1 MDSDK
6 LGDNGMIDALKTL
19 FENDVVSSEIKAEI
33 EEAWN
38 SKIQENKMQAT
49 AELREEFATKY
60 EHDKETMV
68 EAIDSMLSER
78 LQVEIAEFTEDR
90 KQLAEAKAKYAV
102 AQRENANL
110 LKGFVAEQ
118 LATEI
123 KDLHLDKKVMA
134 ENYAKLEEFIVE
146 ALAGEISEFQEDK
159 KDLAETKVRLV
170 REAKKHFA
178 KVKTDFIERSATAVS
193 ETVSKALTSE
203 IHQLKEDIDT
213 ARKNDFGRK
222 IFESFASE
230 YGTSYLNE
238 NSETAKLLKVVDLK
252 DKQLHEAK
260 AFAKKAKLIAE
271 STATEKKRIVE
282 AATRKDLIN
291 DMMAPLATDQ
301 REIMTDLLESV
312 QTGKLRTQFDK
323 YLPAVIDGNTPA
335 KKATRLT
342 EGTEVTGNRDNNNNT
357 SSQQALED
365 NNNNVIDIKR
375 LAGLN

>member
-1 MDSDK
+1 
-6 LGDNGMIDALKTL
+6 MIDALKTL
-19 FENDVVSSEIKAEI
+19 FENDVVSTEIRDQI
-33 EEAWN
+33 EEAWE

-68 EAIDSMLSER
+68 EAIDNMLSER
-78 LQVEIAEFTEDR
+78 LQEEIAEFADDR

-118 LATEI
+118 LVNEI
-123 KDLHLDKKVMA
+123 KDLHEDKKVMA
-134 ENYAKLEEFIVE
+134 DNYAKLEEFIVD
-146 ALAGEISEFQEDK
+146 ALANEISEFQEDK

-170 REAKKHFA
+170 REAKNHFA
-178 KVKTDFIERSATAVS
+178 KVKKNFIERSATAVS
-193 ETVSKALTSE
+193 EMVGKSLKGE
-203 IHQLKEDIDT
+203 IHALKEDIDT

-238 NSETAKLLKVVDLK
+238 NSETAKLIKVVDMK
-252 DKQLHEAK
+252 NKQLDEAK
-260 AFAKKAKLIAE
+260 QFVKKAKAIAE
-271 STATEKKRIVE
+271 STHADKKRIVE
-282 AATRKDLIN
+282 AATRKDLIS
-291 DMMAPLATDQ
+291 DLLGPLAKDQ

-312 QTGKLRTQFDK
+312 QTVKLRTQFDK

-335 KKATRLT
+335 KKAKLT
-342 EGTEVTGNRDNNNNT
+342 EGTEVTGNRKQT
-357 SSQQALED
+357 TTSSSQQASVDTSSD
-365 NNNNVIDIKR
+365 NVVDIKR